1 MLNIFSLPKTE
12 LSKVKTNTNYFNP
25 KMLKMDTLF
34 DLSSFREDFE
44 KFSVIDRIRW
54 WDKSTHDAD
63 TICGKFNALAQLQK
77 SEHHFYF
84 KNHAQISLQKIADA
98 AHKSG
103 LAPKI
108 KTLHYD
114 LGAVFANGGN
124 KYFGELSNLIYKLPA
139 AYFPNLKSLS
149 LVSPQFKYS
158 KLEIE
163 QPLEYLYTIGLGT
176 LEGINL
182 SQIEVLHAPKNS
194 IKDFSALKGAKNLQM
209 LDASGSFAQNFD
221 YLADLPNLKF
231 VTLPHTAQYASEFT
245 GTFKDAIKR
254 GCKITYA

>member
-1 MLNIFSLPKTE
+1 
-12 LSKVKTNTNYFNP
+12 
-25 KMLKMDTLF
+25 MDTLF
-34 DLSSFREDFE
+34 DLENFKKDYEALP
-44 KFSVIDRIRW
+44 IALRILW
-54 WDKSTHDAD
+54 WDRRTYDAD
-63 TICGKFNALAQLQK
+63 TISFKFKALAALQK

-84 KNHAQISLQKIADA
+84 KNAPELSLQRIADA

-139 AYFPNLKSLS
+139 AYFPDLKSLS
-149 LVSPQFKYS
+149 LVSPQFQYS

-209 LDASGSFAQNFD
+209 LDASGSFAQNFEC
-221 YLADLPNLKF
+221 LADLPNLKF